1 MEVDMEERPQGKPY
15 ALNDLAAEASLPEK
29 EMRSQDLIDYV
40 GWLRGGEPWGGL
52 IRQSCLG

>member
-1 MEVDMEERPQGKPY
+1 MEERPQGKPY

-40 GWLRGGEPWGGL
+40 GWLHGGEPWGGL
-52 IRQSCLG
+52 LRQSCLG